1 MAFLD
6 AADQWHV
13 ECTDAWRDV
22 ADKCVT
28 TDAVVTEA
36 CHLIGRSR
44 ATSALALEFL
54 LAAEIP
60 ILGLERPLHDYAAHL
75 MNRYADLPMDFA
87 DASLVA
93 IADAL
98 KIGIVFT
105 TDRKGFRTYRRSRG
119 AQFEIVPNRVP
130 QAGSEMGIVL

>member
-1 MAFLD
+1 MSRRTVLLDTGPIVAFLD
-6 AADQWHV
+6 AADQWHL
-13 ECTDAWRDV
+13 ECRDAWREV

-44 ATSALALEFL
+44 ATSVLALEFL

-60 ILGLERPLHDYAAHL
+60 ILGLEPPLHEYAAHL
-75 MNRYADLPMDFA
+75 MNRYADLPMDYA

-93 IADAL
+93 VADAL
-98 KIGIVFT
+98 KIGAVFT
-105 TDRKGFRTYRRSRG
+105 MDRKGFRAYRRSRG
-119 AQFEIVPNRVP
+119 SHFEILP
-130 QAGSEMGIVL
+130 G

>member
-1 MAFLD
+1 MSRRTVLLDTGPIVAFLD

-13 ECTDAWRDV
+13 QCADAWRDM

-60 ILGLERPLHDYAAHL
+60 ILGLERPLHEYAAYL
-75 MNRYADLPMDFA
+75 MNRYADLPMDYA

-93 IADAL
+93 VADAL
-98 KIGIVFT
+98 KISAVFT
-105 TDRKGFRTYRRSRG
+105 TDRKGFRTYRPSRG
-119 AQFEIVPNRVP
+119 SHFEILP
-130 QAGSEMGIVL
+130 S